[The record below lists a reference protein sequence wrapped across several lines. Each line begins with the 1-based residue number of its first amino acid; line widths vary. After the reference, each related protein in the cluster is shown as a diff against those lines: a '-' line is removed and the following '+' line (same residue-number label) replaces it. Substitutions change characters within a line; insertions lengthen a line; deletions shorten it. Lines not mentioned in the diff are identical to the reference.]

1 MVHGTCLGSVKVRT
15 DITTFTYYCTIHRF
29 MSQTHTHE
37 SMSDLSRPD
46 PSTCHFTVQKFVNL

>member
-1 MVHGTCLGSVKVRT
+1 MLHGTCLGSVKVRT